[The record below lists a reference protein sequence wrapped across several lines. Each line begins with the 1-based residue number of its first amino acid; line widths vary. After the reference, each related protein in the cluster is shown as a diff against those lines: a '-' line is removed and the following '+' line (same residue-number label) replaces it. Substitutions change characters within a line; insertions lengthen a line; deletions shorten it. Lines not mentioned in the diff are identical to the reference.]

1 MKIAFLVPDYHRCSS
16 QGRYVAELAERFSRE
31 HDVHVFANTFWT
43 EPGSRV
49 QFHKVPAWRPNDL
62 ASIFSFAI
70 SSSRYLDSS
79 FDIIHDQGLCSFRND
94 VITAH
99 SCNQAWAES
108 RYCAPLAERVSS
120 FVISRLERW
129 KYRRSKARIISVSQ
143 RVGRDLLRC
152 YGVKSNMDVIYE
164 GVDAQAFHAGRCED
178 EVKSFLFVGD
188 FRKGV
193 MTCIRAL
200 SQLPSGTLRCIGST
214 PPRAYAAFA
223 RELGVADRVE
233 FFGPTDNIASQYR
246 CADALLLPTPYDGF
260 GMVVLEAM
268 ASGLPVIVSREAG
281 AAELITHSENGLI
294 LDHKE
299 ELPQLMRQLQS
310 DHGLA
315 AKLREQG
322 RKTAL
327 EHSWD
332 EVARATMAIYE
343 EVRGAVC

>member
-1 MKIAFLVPDYHRCSS
+1 
-16 QGRYVAELAERFSRE
+16 
-31 HDVHVFANTFWT
+31 
-43 EPGSRV
+43 
-49 QFHKVPAWRPNDL
+49 
-62 ASIFSFAI
+62 
-70 SSSRYLDSS
+70 
-79 FDIIHDQGLCSFRND
+79 
-94 VITAH
+94 
-99 SCNQAWAES
+99 
-108 RYCAPLAERVSS
+108 
-120 FVISRLERW
+120 
-129 KYRRSKARIISVSQ
+129 
-143 RVGRDLLRC
+143 
-152 YGVKSNMDVIYE
+152 
-164 GVDAQAFHAGRCED
+164 
-178 EVKSFLFVGD
+178 VKSFLFVGD

-223 RELGVADRVE
+223 RELAVADRVE